1 MKFLKA
7 LLLSTMV
14 LSTSV
19 YAECEFTVDD
29 MFFGDV
35 MIQSEPEFITGGFIT
50 AACEQD
56 DLGKVYLLQIDKNYL
71 SSVSDSSKIIPLD
84 IELYGNPWPIN
95 TNAVV
100 VISNVLE
107 QMPVNVK
114 INTANVNANLPIGL
128 YSSRIQL
135 TVEESTVN

>member
-1 MKFLKA
+1 M
-7 LLLSTMV
+7 
-14 LSTSV
+14 
-19 YAECEFTVDD
+19 
-29 MFFGDV
+29 
-35 MIQSEPEFITGGFIT
+35 P
-50 AACEQD
+50 
-56 DLGKVYLLQIDKNYL
+56 
-71 SSVSDSSKIIPLD
+71 KIIPLD